1 MTSVW
6 ALAALWLGL
15 AVVAAFLSIWLRVS
29 TALSEI
35 AVGTIAQ
42 LLLGLALGQAVL
54 GTDQPWVTL
63 GPAPRQFQDR

>member
-1 MTSVW
+1 MASVW

-15 AVVAAFLSIWLRVS
+15 AVVATLLSIWLRVS

-42 LLLGLALGQAVL
+42 LILGLAL
-54 GTDQPWVTL
+54 D
-63 GPAPRQFQDR
+63 RQCSERTNPGSSFSRG

>member
-1 MTSVW
+1 MTGVW

-15 AVVAAFLSIWLRVS
+15 AAVATLLSIWLRVS

-42 LLLGLALGQAVL
+42 LILGSAFGPAVL
-54 GTDQPWVTL
+54 GPTNPGSSFSRGQARL
-63 GPAPRQFQDR
+63 S

>member
-6 ALAALWLGL
+6 ALAALWVGL
-15 AVVAAFLSIWLRVS
+15 AAVATLLSIWLRVS

-42 LLLGLALGQAVL
+42 FIFGLGVL
-54 GTDQPWVTL
+54 GTDES
-63 GPAPRQFQDR
+63 